1 MSKLTAA
8 LCLGMLTMS
17 INIALAEITTPTQPE
32 DFTKDIYNRFSC
44 GGYAIT
50 HQDSGIDF
58 YIENTSELACTYA
71 SFTENKGRSSCPPTK
86 WLSEGCDNY
95 YATYNR
101 LISDRFRLQH
111 PDIERPRPPHFYGYE

>member
-8 LCLGMLTMS
+8 LCLGILIVSMNT
-17 INIALAEITTPTQPE
+17 ALAEIATPTQPE

-44 GGYAIT
+44 GGYAIIPN
-50 HQDSGIDF
+50 DSGIDF
-58 YIENTSELACTYA
+58 YIENTSELACAYA
-71 SFTENKGRSSCPPTK
+71 SYTESKGSRSCPPPK

-95 YATYNR
+95 YATYNQ

-111 PDIERPRPPHFYGYE
+111 PDIEWPRPPHFYDYK